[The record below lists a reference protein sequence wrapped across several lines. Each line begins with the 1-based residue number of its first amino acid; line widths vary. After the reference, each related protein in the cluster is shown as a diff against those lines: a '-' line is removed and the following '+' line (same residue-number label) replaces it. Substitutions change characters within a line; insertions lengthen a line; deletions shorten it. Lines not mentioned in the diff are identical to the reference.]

1 MKKFYLF
8 GLLIGLIGCSED
20 LIDRE
25 NHMNLSM
32 NLKNPENPE
41 EEFLVEII
49 SMDPFKIKSEFFEIS
64 DIDKKREFNNNSNAF
79 IKLKGIK
86 GSKVLNTTLNLKEE
100 ESYSYIQKEI
110 DHIESGYL
118 FDNNSQC
125 WYYGKYT
132 YYDDGTWDFEF
143 APLPVQA
150 IMNECVGD
158 GGMYAKDNNNT
169 IIEK

>member
-64 DIDKKREFNNNSNAF
+64 DMNKR
-79 IKLKGIK
+79 IKSFKYHA
-86 GSKVLNTTLNLKEE
+86 
-100 ESYSYIQKEI
+100 ES
-110 DHIESGYL
+110 
-118 FDNNSQC
+118 
-125 WYYGKYT
+125 
-132 YYDDGTWDFEF
+132 
-143 APLPVQA
+143 
-150 IMNECVGD
+150 
-158 GGMYAKDNNNT
+158 
-169 IIEK
+169 